1 MECFACDGFY
11 VIVMRARTHKL
22 GLSADLMGPPTWYLL
37 GDETC
42 LGSFDWWYHVYYVK
56 VLSIKKNKIP
66 LLLPVSADRFC
77 TISRRQSLWTAA
89 CSLDK
94 VTRENHCGTYHFQFL
109 NSVSGYFTHVILF
122 SFLFIASTWIFLGLL
137 YLNYVKWFKLFLYV
151 MMLSSCV
158 LHHW

>member
-11 VIVMRARTHKL
+11 VIVMRAHTHKL

-122 SFLFIASTWIFLGLL
+122 SFLFIASTWIFFRF
-137 YLNYVKWFKLFLYV
+137 VIFKLWQIV
-151 MMLSSCV
+151 
-158 LHHW
+158 